1 MKKPVQKLIAFTAAV
16 SVLFV
21 CSSVIL
27 AEKGKSS
34 NASSNGAKDKIQQS
48 IEDCE
53 ENIEANEE
61 QYADQQQKIEE
72 KKARI
77 EEKKAAFAT
86 KKEEFEAFKDALF
99 ARKREMLDMNA
110 ATNQL
115 HAENAKLQGD
125 LRNSLESLEENGIVL
140 SDEVRQALEESMTK
154 IREITGLLKDSKGQ
168 IQDIL
173 QTNRGFI
180 KDRDY
185 VSMETAFDEIYAI
198 QQYRNECLTQINT
211 LLQDMIKLLVTVV

>member
-1 MKKPVQKLIAFTAAV
+1 MKKPVQKIIAFTAAV

-21 CSSVIL
+21 FSSMIL

-34 NASSNGAKDKIQQS
+34 NASSSGAKGKIQQS

-53 ENIEANEE
+53 ENLEENEE
-61 QYADQQQKIEE
+61 KYAEQQQKIEE
-72 KKARI
+72 KKAQI

-86 KKEEFEAFKDALF
+86 KKEEFEAFKVALF
-99 ARKREMLDMNA
+99 AKKHDMLDMKA
-110 ATNQL
+110 AANQL

-140 SDEVRQALEESMTK
+140 SDEVQQSLEDSMAK

-173 QTNRGFI
+173 QANRGFI

-185 VSMETAFDEIYAI
+185 VSMETAFDEINAI